1 MVISDGWKK
10 VKTALGMNMCFYVP
24 RADQGEPSAAIDV
37 ARRISG
43 AVIVSSPAVV
53 RHQTRTPSPSSSRL
67 LLSRSGSKSSKKTCS
82 ICLTSI
88 KPGQGQAI
96 FTAECSHSF
105 HFNCI
110 TSNVKHGNQICPVCR
125 AKWKEV
131 PFQSPDTDVFQSRR
145 SRINPLGRALDDAH
159 LMLIRRLPQP
169 RLVPGQPDSSVRDQ
183 PEPSCFDDDEAL
195 DSELGSGQNNLYTVH
210 NQSGSSIGL
219 LEVKTYPEVP
229 AVCRSTCHDNFTV
242 LIHLKAPKAN
252 ILNASQDVRQSSRA
266 SVDLVT
272 VLDVSGSMAGTKL
285 ALLKRAMGFVV
296 QNLGPTDRLSVVA
309 FSSMAHRLFP
319 LRRMTNTGKQEALQA
334 INSLFCN
341 GGTNIA
347 EGLRKAFKIMS
358 DRKWNNQVA
367 SVMLLSD
374 GQDTY
379 NINTPSSGSR
389 RSLSRV
395 DSRSLL
401 PASVVQQN
409 DPAVS
414 HIPVHTFG
422 FGTDHDAASMHSVS
436 EISGGTFSFV
446 ESESV
451 IQDAFAQCIG
461 GLLSVVIQ
469 ELKVEIQSR
478 LQLRKIKAGSY
489 QSSLGGDGLTGLVMV
504 GDLYAEEE
512 RDFLVTV
519 NIPVDQSGQ
528 GHQTLLNV
536 TCVYK
541 DPISKDT
548 VRLGEVSEVT
558 IERPEETGELP
569 VSMEVDRQRNRL
581 YAAEA
586 MAEARVAAERGDL
599 STAISGLEVCNRALS
614 ESASARA
621 SDRLCISLCTELKEM
636 QQRMAN
642 RRVYEA
648 SGRAYVLSGLSS
660 HSWQRATAR
669 GDSTNTNSLVQA
681 YQTPSMVDM
690 VTQSQTMIFREP
702 LASSHGRRHLRH
714 ALSFP
719 SGPQPR
725 LESKIDDAAG
735 IKLPFCGEELLTW
748 SLHPRLSAVL
758 PSSTRTVGLCS
769 QGRGPQVRGVT
780 VPEAAQQAAQAQV
793 PVILIPVTDTGCV
806 LHTGSLATVQE
817 EESVGRAQGCI
828 LFSCGQLG
836 IVRPGLKA
844 GSQQN
849 NGRE

>member
-1 MVISDGWKK
+1 MTISSGWKK
-10 VKTALGMNMCFYVP
+10 VKAALGINTCLYVP
-24 RADQGEPSAAIDV
+24 RAGQGEPSAAAADV
-37 ARRISG
+37 VRRLSDS
-43 AVIVSSPAVV
+43 VSLSSPAVV
-53 RHQTRTPSPSSSRL
+53 CHQSRTPTWSSSRL

-96 FTAECSHSF
+96 FTAECSHAF

-131 PFQSPDTDVFQSRR
+131 PFRSPGHPDVFPNRG
-145 SRINPLGRALDDAH
+145 SRISPLGRAQDDAH
-159 LMLIRRLPQP
+159 LMLIRSIPQP
-169 RLVPGQPDSSVRDQ
+169 RLVPGQSDSSLRDP
-183 PEPSCFDDDEAL
+183 PEPSCFDDDEVL
-195 DSELGSGQNNLYTVH
+195 DSGLGIGGSNPCTTD
-210 NQSGSSIGL
+210 NQSGSSMGA
-219 LEVKTYPEVP
+219 LEVQTYPEVP
-229 AVCRSTCHDNFTV
+229 AVRRSTCHDNFTV
-242 LIHLKAPKAN
+242 LIHLKAPRAN
-252 ILNASQDVRQSSRA
+252 MLNASQDVDPSSRA

-272 VLDVSGSMAGTKL
+272 VIDVSGSMEGTKL

-296 QNLGPTDRLSVVA
+296 QNLRPTDRLSVVA
-309 FSSMAHRLFP
+309 FSSIARRLFP
-319 LRRMTNTGKQEALQA
+319 LRRMTDTGRQVALQA
-334 INSLFCN
+334 INSLISD

-358 DRKWNNQVA
+358 DRKWKNPVA

-379 NINTPSSGSR
+379 NISTPSLGSR

-401 PASVVQQN
+401 PDSVLQQN

-436 EISGGTFSFV
+436 EISGGTFSFI

-478 LQLRKIKAGSY
+478 LQLRQIKAGSY
-489 QSSLGGDGLTGLVMV
+489 QSSLGDDGRTGLVMV

-519 NIPVDQSGQ
+519 NIPIDQSCE
-528 GHQTLLNV
+528 GHQNLLNV

-541 DPISKDT
+541 DPIGNDII
-548 VRLGEVSEVT
+548 RLGEVSEVT
-558 IERPEETGELP
+558 IERPDEIEQLP

-586 MAEARVAAERGDL
+586 MAEARIAAERGDL
-599 STAISGLEVCNRALS
+599 STAISVLGVCNTTLS
-614 ESASARA
+614 ESASGRTN
-621 SDRLCISLCTELKEM
+621 DRLCISLCTELKEM

-669 GDSTNTNSLVQA
+669 GDSTNTDSLVQA

-690 VTQSQTMIFREP
+690 VTQSQTMIFGE
-702 LASSHGRRHLRH
+702 ASATSRRRRHLRH

-719 SGPQPR
+719 SGPRPR
-725 LESKIDDAAG
+725 SSMQASSMAQRGLLCELETSG
-735 IKLPFCGEELLTW
+735 TELQ
-748 SLHPRLSAVL
+748 
-758 PSSTRTVGLCS
+758 C
-769 QGRGPQVRGVT
+769 
-780 VPEAAQQAAQAQV
+780 
-793 PVILIPVTDTGCV
+793 
-806 LHTGSLATVQE
+806 
-817 EESVGRAQGCI
+817 
-828 LFSCGQLG
+828 
-836 IVRPGLKA
+836 
-844 GSQQN
+844 
-849 NGRE
+849 